1 MRAFLI
7 AIPIV
12 LIVMS
17 MSACQGS
24 SGPAGEQGPPSPAG
38 PAGPAGEQGL
48 PGPAGPAGPTGEA
61 ATLDKDELQLV
72 LQQLE
77 SAEARIT
84 ADGPA
89 SGQQLMQGQ
98 TEASVPPKWM
108 PEAYTNYFVREA
120 IRRYESDGLDS
131 TVAYYNTGES
141 VDGQWYVFMIDED
154 GTVIAHAN
162 PALVGQL
169 ASDVL
174 GPNNYPTGAAV
185 AASADEN
192 GAWFDYTF
200 TNPATASVETKH
212 SWMVIHDGIT
222 FGSGWY
228 EEGPGKTDSPV
239 YTQAFV
245 QQAINLYD
253 AVGFAETV
261 QYYNTK
267 ESVDGQWYVFMID
280 EDGTVIA
287 HANPA
292 LVGQL
297 ASDVLGPNNYPTG
310 AAVAASADENGAWFD
325 YTFTNPATASVETKH
340 SWMVIHD
347 GITFGSGWYEEGPR
361 KTDAPAYTEA
371 VVQQA
376 INLYEAVG
384 LEDTVAYY
392 NTGESVDGQWYVFM
406 IDEDGTVIA
415 HANPA
420 LVGQLASDV
429 LGPNNY
435 PTGAAV
441 AASADEDGAWFDYTF
456 TNPATAS
463 VETKHSWMVIH
474 DGITFGSGWYEEG
487 PRKTDAPAYTEAVVQ
502 QAINLY
508 EAVGLEDT
516 VAYYNT
522 GESVDGQW
530 YVFMINE
537 DGTVIAHAN
546 PALVGQLASDVLGP
560 NNYPTGAAVA
570 ASADEDGAWF
580 DYTFT
585 NPATASVE
593 TKHSWMV
600 IHDGITF
607 GSGWYEEGPRK
618 TDAPAYTEAVVQQ
631 AINLYEAVGL
641 EDTVA
646 YYNTGESVDGQWYVF
661 MIGGESGVTIAH
673 HNPVLR
679 GRDPSLRVDSTGY
692 FYGDD
697 LLGATEAG
705 RWVEYVIVNPETGEN
720 QRKHTFAVLHDGYIF
735 ASGWYEQ

>member
-7 AIPIV
+7 TIPIV

-24 SGPAGEQGPPSPAG
+24 AGPAGEQGPPGSV
-38 PAGPAGEQGL
+38 
-48 PGPAGPAGPTGEA
+48 GPAGPTGEA
-61 ATLDKDELQLV
+61 ATLGKDELQLV

-77 SAEARIT
+77 SDFQADLINVRAADSERLDNTIHGLIEATRNPAFEERLSRLDSEIHRIFNAVEAASSDPETKQTLELMQGIVLLSSVMNAIAEARIT
-84 ADGPA
+84 ADGQA
-89 SGQQLMQGQ
+89 SGQQSMQGQ

-131 TVAYYNTGES
+131 TVAHYNTKGS
-141 VDGQWYVFMIDED
+141 VDGQWYVFMMDED

-200 TNPATASVETKH
+200 TNPAT
-212 SWMVIHDGIT
+212 D
-222 FGSGWY
+222 
-228 EEGPGKTDSPV
+228 
-239 YTQAFV
+239 
-245 QQAINLYD
+245 
-253 AVGFAETV
+253 
-261 QYYNTK
+261 
-267 ESVDGQWYVFMID
+267 
-280 EDGTVIA
+280 
-287 HANPA
+287 
-292 LVGQL
+292 
-297 ASDVLGPNNYPTG
+297 
-310 AAVAASADENGAWFD
+310 
-325 YTFTNPATASVETKH
+325 SVETKH

-392 NTGESVDGQWYVFM
+392 NTEESVDGQWYAFM
-406 IDEDGTVIA
+406 IDEDGTLIA

-441 AASADEDGAWFDYTF
+441 AASADENGAWFDYTF
-456 TNPATAS
+456 TNPATDSVETKHSWMVIHDGITFGSGWYEEGPRKTDAPAYTEAVVQQAINLYDAVGLEDTVAYYNTEESVDGQWYAFMIDEDGTLIAHANPALVGQLASDVLGPNNYPTGAAVAAASADENGAWFDYTFTNPATDS

-522 GESVDGQW
+522 TESVDGQW
-530 YVFMINE
+530 YAFI
-537 DGTVIAHAN
+537 
-546 PALVGQLASDVLGP
+546 
-560 NNYPTGAAVA
+560 
-570 ASADEDGAWF
+570 
-580 DYTFT
+580 
-585 NPATASVE
+585 
-593 TKHSWMV
+593 
-600 IHDGITF
+600 
-607 GSGWYEEGPRK
+607 
-618 TDAPAYTEAVVQQ
+618 
-631 AINLYEAVGL
+631 
-641 EDTVA
+641 
-646 YYNTGESVDGQWYVF
+646 
-661 MIGGESGVTIAH
+661 IGGESDFTIAH

-679 GRDPSLRVDSTGY
+679 GRDPSLRVDPTGY

>member
-1 MRAFLI
+1 MLGPTRPGTLSPEVVGTPDPVSPCGLTGWRRDETRNWGDVGTLSLLNWISTTIGNARRKLRAFLI

-17 MSACQGS
+17 ISACQGS
-24 SGPAGEQGPPSPAG
+24 
-38 PAGPAGEQGL
+38 AGPAGEQGS

-77 SAEARIT
+77 SDFQADLTNAIAEARIT
-84 ADGPA
+84 ADGQA
-89 SGQQLMQGQ
+89 SGQQSMPGQ
-98 TEASVPPKWM
+98 TEASAPPKWM

-131 TVAYYNTGES
+131 TAAYYNTTGS

-154 GTVIAHAN
+154 GTAIAHAN

-169 ASDVL
+169 ASDIL

-200 TNPATASVETKH
+200 TNPAT
-212 SWMVIHDGIT
+212 G
-222 FGSGWY
+222 
-228 EEGPGKTDSPV
+228 
-239 YTQAFV
+239 
-245 QQAINLYD
+245 
-253 AVGFAETV
+253 
-261 QYYNTK
+261 
-267 ESVDGQWYVFMID
+267 
-280 EDGTVIA
+280 
-287 HANPA
+287 
-292 LVGQL
+292 
-297 ASDVLGPNNYPTG
+297 
-310 AAVAASADENGAWFD
+310 
-325 YTFTNPATASVETKH
+325 SVETKH

-392 NTGESVDGQWYVFM
+392 NTPESVDGQWYVFM
-406 IDEDGTVIA
+406 IDEDGTAIA
-415 HANPA
+415 LPNPA
-420 LVGQLASDV
+420 LVGQLASDI

-441 AASADEDGAWFDYTF
+441 AASADENGAWFDYTF
-456 TNPATAS
+456 TNPATGS
-463 VETKHSWMVIH
+463 VEAKHSWMVIH

-487 PRKTDAPAYTEAVVQ
+487 PRKTDAPAYTEAAVQ

-522 GESVDGQW
+522 TESVDGQW
-530 YVFMINE
+530 YVFI
-537 DGTVIAHAN
+537 
-546 PALVGQLASDVLGP
+546 
-560 NNYPTGAAVA
+560 
-570 ASADEDGAWF
+570 
-580 DYTFT
+580 
-585 NPATASVE
+585 
-593 TKHSWMV
+593 
-600 IHDGITF
+600 
-607 GSGWYEEGPRK
+607 
-618 TDAPAYTEAVVQQ
+618 
-631 AINLYEAVGL
+631 
-641 EDTVA
+641 
-646 YYNTGESVDGQWYVF
+646 VD
-661 MIGGESGVTIAH
+661 GESGFTIAH

-679 GRDPSLRVDSTGY
+679 GRDPSLRVDPTGY

>member
-24 SGPAGEQGPPSPAG
+24 SGPAGEQGPPGPAG

-228 EEGPGKTDSPV
+228 EEGP
-239 YTQAFV
+239 
-245 QQAINLYD
+245 
-253 AVGFAETV
+253 
-261 QYYNTK
+261 
-267 ESVDGQWYVFMID
+267 
-280 EDGTVIA
+280 
-287 HANPA
+287 
-292 LVGQL
+292 
-297 ASDVLGPNNYPTG
+297 
-310 AAVAASADENGAWFD
+310 
-325 YTFTNPATASVETKH
+325 
-340 SWMVIHD
+340 
-347 GITFGSGWYEEGPR
+347 R
-361 KTDAPAYTEA
+361 KTDAPAYT
-371 VVQQA
+371 QA
-376 INLYEAVG
+376 
-384 LEDTVAYY
+384 
-392 NTGESVDGQWYVFM
+392 F
-406 IDEDGTVIA
+406 
-415 HANPA
+415 
-420 LVGQLASDV
+420 
-429 LGPNNY
+429 
-435 PTGAAV
+435 
-441 AASADEDGAWFDYTF
+441 
-456 TNPATAS
+456 
-463 VETKHSWMVIH
+463 
-474 DGITFGSGWYEEG
+474 
-487 PRKTDAPAYTEAVVQ
+487 VQ

-661 MIGGESGVTIAH
+661 MIDEDGTVIAHANPALVGQLASDVLGPNNYPTGAAVAASADENGAWFDYTFTNPATASVETKHSWMVIHDGITFGSGWYEEGPRKTDAPAYTEAVVQQAINLYEAVGLEDTVAYYNTGESVDGQWYAFMIGGESGVTIAH

>member
-24 SGPAGEQGPPSPAG
+24 SGPAGEQGPPG
-38 PAGPAGEQGL
+38 PV
-48 PGPAGPAGPTGEA
+48 GPAGPTGEA

-131 TVAYYNTGES
+131 TVAYYNTKES

-154 GTVIAHAN
+154 GTVIAHANPALVGQLASDITGPNNYPTGAAVAAAADENGAWFDYTFTNLATGSVETKHSWMVIHDGITFGSGWYEEGPRKTDAPAYTEAVVQQAINLYEALGLDSTVAYYNTRESVDGQWYMFIVDESGTMVAHANPALLGQNVNDIPGPNDYPAGAAVAATAAEDGAWFDYTFLNLATGTVETKHSWMVIHDGIMFGSGWYEEGPGKTDSPGYTQAVVQQAINLYDAVGLEETVAYYNTEESVDGQWYVFMMDEDGMVIAHAN

-200 TNPATASVETKH
+200 TNLAT
-212 SWMVIHDGIT
+212 G
-222 FGSGWY
+222 
-228 EEGPGKTDSPV
+228 
-239 YTQAFV
+239 
-245 QQAINLYD
+245 
-253 AVGFAETV
+253 
-261 QYYNTK
+261 
-267 ESVDGQWYVFMID
+267 
-280 EDGTVIA
+280 
-287 HANPA
+287 
-292 LVGQL
+292 
-297 ASDVLGPNNYPTG
+297 
-310 AAVAASADENGAWFD
+310 
-325 YTFTNPATASVETKH
+325 SVETKH

-406 IDEDGTVIA
+406 MDEDGMVIA

-441 AASADEDGAWFDYTF
+441 AASADENGAWFDYTF
-456 TNPATAS
+456 TNLATGS

-530 YVFMINE
+530 YAFI
-537 DGTVIAHAN
+537 
-546 PALVGQLASDVLGP
+546 
-560 NNYPTGAAVA
+560 
-570 ASADEDGAWF
+570 
-580 DYTFT
+580 
-585 NPATASVE
+585 
-593 TKHSWMV
+593 
-600 IHDGITF
+600 
-607 GSGWYEEGPRK
+607 
-618 TDAPAYTEAVVQQ
+618 
-631 AINLYEAVGL
+631 
-641 EDTVA
+641 
-646 YYNTGESVDGQWYVF
+646 VD
-661 MIGGESGVTIAH
+661 GESGFTIAH

-679 GRDPSLRVDSTGY
+679 GRDPSLRVDPTGY

-697 LLGATEAG
+697 LLGVAEAG

>member
-1 MRAFLI
+1 MRGFLI
-7 AIPIV
+7 AIPIG

-24 SGPAGEQGPPSPAG
+24 AGPSGEQGPPG
-38 PAGPAGEQGL
+38 PV
-48 PGPAGPAGPTGEA
+48 GPAGPTGEA

-98 TEASVPPKWM
+98 TEASAPPQWM

-131 TVAYYNTGES
+131 TVAYYNTKES

-154 GTVIAHAN
+154 GTVIAHANPVLVGQLASDITGPNNYPTGAAVAAADENGAWFDYTFTNLATGSVETKHSWMVIHDGITFGSGWYEEGPRKTDAPAYTEAVVQQAINLYEALGLDSTVAYYNTRESVDGQWYMFIVDESGTMVAHANPALLGQNVNDIPGPNDYPAGAAVAATAAEDGAWFDYTFLNLATGTVETKHSWMVIYDGIMFGSGWYEEGPGKTDSPGYTQAVVQQAINLYDAVGLEETVAYYNTEESVDGQWYVFMMDEDGMVIAHAN

-200 TNPATASVETKH
+200 TNLAT
-212 SWMVIHDGIT
+212 G
-222 FGSGWY
+222 
-228 EEGPGKTDSPV
+228 
-239 YTQAFV
+239 
-245 QQAINLYD
+245 
-253 AVGFAETV
+253 
-261 QYYNTK
+261 
-267 ESVDGQWYVFMID
+267 
-280 EDGTVIA
+280 
-287 HANPA
+287 
-292 LVGQL
+292 
-297 ASDVLGPNNYPTG
+297 
-310 AAVAASADENGAWFD
+310 
-325 YTFTNPATASVETKH
+325 SVETKH

-392 NTGESVDGQWYVFM
+392 NTGESVDGQWYAF
-406 IDEDGTVIA
+406 I
-415 HANPA
+415 
-420 LVGQLASDV
+420 
-429 LGPNNY
+429 
-435 PTGAAV
+435 
-441 AASADEDGAWFDYTF
+441 
-456 TNPATAS
+456 
-463 VETKHSWMVIH
+463 
-474 DGITFGSGWYEEG
+474 
-487 PRKTDAPAYTEAVVQ
+487 
-502 QAINLY
+502 
-508 EAVGLEDT
+508 
-516 VAYYNT
+516 
-522 GESVDGQW
+522 VD
-530 YVFMINE
+530 
-537 DGTVIAHAN
+537 
-546 PALVGQLASDVLGP
+546 
-560 NNYPTGAAVA
+560 
-570 ASADEDGAWF
+570 
-580 DYTFT
+580 
-585 NPATASVE
+585 
-593 TKHSWMV
+593 
-600 IHDGITF
+600 
-607 GSGWYEEGPRK
+607 
-618 TDAPAYTEAVVQQ
+618 
-631 AINLYEAVGL
+631 
-641 EDTVA
+641 
-646 YYNTGESVDGQWYVF
+646 
-661 MIGGESGVTIAH
+661 GESGFTIAH

-679 GRDPSLRVDSTGY
+679 GRDPSLRVDPTGY

-697 LLGATEAG
+697 LLGVAEAG

>member
-7 AIPIV
+7 TIPIV

-24 SGPAGEQGPPSPAG
+24 AGPAGEQGPPGSV
-38 PAGPAGEQGL
+38 
-48 PGPAGPAGPTGEA
+48 GPAGPTGEA
-61 ATLDKDELQLV
+61 ATLGKDELQLV

-77 SAEARIT
+77 SDFQADLINVRAADSERLDNTIHGLIEATRNPAFEERLSRLDSEIHRIFNAVEAASSDPETKQTLELMQGIVVLSSVMNAIAEARIT
-84 ADGPA
+84 AGGQA
-89 SGQQLMQGQ
+89 SGQQPMQGQ

-131 TVAYYNTGES
+131 TVAYYNTKGS
-141 VDGQWYVFMIDED
+141 VDGQWYVFMMDED

-200 TNPATASVETKH
+200 TNPAT
-212 SWMVIHDGIT
+212 D
-222 FGSGWY
+222 
-228 EEGPGKTDSPV
+228 
-239 YTQAFV
+239 
-245 QQAINLYD
+245 
-253 AVGFAETV
+253 
-261 QYYNTK
+261 
-267 ESVDGQWYVFMID
+267 
-280 EDGTVIA
+280 
-287 HANPA
+287 
-292 LVGQL
+292 
-297 ASDVLGPNNYPTG
+297 
-310 AAVAASADENGAWFD
+310 
-325 YTFTNPATASVETKH
+325 SVETKH

-392 NTGESVDGQWYVFM
+392 NTEESVDGQWYAFM
-406 IDEDGTVIA
+406 MDEDGTVIA

-429 LGPNNY
+429 LGPNDY

-441 AASADEDGAWFDYTF
+441 AASADENGAWFDYTF
-456 TNPATAS
+456 TNPATDS

-522 GESVDGQW
+522 EESVDGQW
-530 YVFMINE
+530 YAFI
-537 DGTVIAHAN
+537 
-546 PALVGQLASDVLGP
+546 
-560 NNYPTGAAVA
+560 
-570 ASADEDGAWF
+570 
-580 DYTFT
+580 
-585 NPATASVE
+585 
-593 TKHSWMV
+593 
-600 IHDGITF
+600 
-607 GSGWYEEGPRK
+607 
-618 TDAPAYTEAVVQQ
+618 
-631 AINLYEAVGL
+631 
-641 EDTVA
+641 
-646 YYNTGESVDGQWYVF
+646 
-661 MIGGESGVTIAH
+661 IGGESDFTIAH

-679 GRDPSLRVDSTGY
+679 GRDPSLRVDPTGY

>member
-1 MRAFLI
+1 
-7 AIPIV
+7 
-12 LIVMS
+12 

-24 SGPAGEQGPPSPAG
+24 AGPAGEQGPPGSV
-38 PAGPAGEQGL
+38 
-48 PGPAGPAGPTGEA
+48 GPAGPTGEA
-61 ATLDKDELQLV
+61 ATLGKDELQLV

-77 SAEARIT
+77 SDFQADLINVRAADSERLDNTIHGLIEATRNPAFEERLSRLDSEIHRIFNAVEAASSDPETKQTLELMQGIVVLSSVMNAIAEARIT
-84 ADGPA
+84 AGGQA
-89 SGQQLMQGQ
+89 SGQQPMQGQ

-131 TVAYYNTGES
+131 TVAYYNTKGS
-141 VDGQWYVFMIDED
+141 VDGQWYVFMMDED

-200 TNPATASVETKH
+200 TNPAT
-212 SWMVIHDGIT
+212 D
-222 FGSGWY
+222 
-228 EEGPGKTDSPV
+228 
-239 YTQAFV
+239 
-245 QQAINLYD
+245 
-253 AVGFAETV
+253 
-261 QYYNTK
+261 
-267 ESVDGQWYVFMID
+267 
-280 EDGTVIA
+280 
-287 HANPA
+287 
-292 LVGQL
+292 
-297 ASDVLGPNNYPTG
+297 
-310 AAVAASADENGAWFD
+310 
-325 YTFTNPATASVETKH
+325 SVETKH

-392 NTGESVDGQWYVFM
+392 NTEESVDGQWYAFM
-406 IDEDGTVIA
+406 MDEDGTVIA

-429 LGPNNY
+429 LGPNDY

-441 AASADEDGAWFDYTF
+441 AASADENGAWFDYTF
-456 TNPATAS
+456 TNPATDS

-522 GESVDGQW
+522 EESVDGQW
-530 YVFMINE
+530 YAFI
-537 DGTVIAHAN
+537 
-546 PALVGQLASDVLGP
+546 
-560 NNYPTGAAVA
+560 
-570 ASADEDGAWF
+570 
-580 DYTFT
+580 
-585 NPATASVE
+585 
-593 TKHSWMV
+593 
-600 IHDGITF
+600 
-607 GSGWYEEGPRK
+607 
-618 TDAPAYTEAVVQQ
+618 
-631 AINLYEAVGL
+631 
-641 EDTVA
+641 
-646 YYNTGESVDGQWYVF
+646 
-661 MIGGESGVTIAH
+661 IGGESDFTIAH

-679 GRDPSLRVDSTGY
+679 GRDPSLRVDPTGY

>member
-17 MSACQGS
+17 ISACQGS
-24 SGPAGEQGPPSPAG
+24 
-38 PAGPAGEQGL
+38 AGPAGEQGS

-77 SAEARIT
+77 SDFQADLTNAIAEARIT
-84 ADGPA
+84 ADGQA
-89 SGQQLMQGQ
+89 SGQQSMPGQ
-98 TEASVPPKWM
+98 TEASAPPKWM

-131 TVAYYNTGES
+131 TAAYYNTTES

-169 ASDVL
+169 ASDIL

-200 TNPATASVETKH
+200 TNPATGSVETKH

-228 EEGPGKTDSPV
+228 EEGPRKTEAPA
-239 YTQAFV
+239 YTEAVV
-245 QQAINLYD
+245 QQAINLYE
-253 AVGFAETV
+253 AVGLEDTV
-261 QYYNTK
+261 AYYNTP

-280 EDGTVIA
+280 EDGTAIA
-287 HANPA
+287 LANPA

-297 ASDVLGPNNYPTG
+297 ASDILGPNNYPTG
-310 AAVAASADENGAWFD
+310 AAVAASADENGVWFD
-325 YTFTNPATASVETKH
+325 YTFTNPATGSVEAKH

-371 VVQQA
+371 AVQQA

-392 NTGESVDGQWYVFM
+392 NTTESVDGQWYVF
-406 IDEDGTVIA
+406 I
-415 HANPA
+415 
-420 LVGQLASDV
+420 
-429 LGPNNY
+429 
-435 PTGAAV
+435 
-441 AASADEDGAWFDYTF
+441 
-456 TNPATAS
+456 
-463 VETKHSWMVIH
+463 
-474 DGITFGSGWYEEG
+474 
-487 PRKTDAPAYTEAVVQ
+487 
-502 QAINLY
+502 
-508 EAVGLEDT
+508 
-516 VAYYNT
+516 
-522 GESVDGQW
+522 VD
-530 YVFMINE
+530 
-537 DGTVIAHAN
+537 
-546 PALVGQLASDVLGP
+546 
-560 NNYPTGAAVA
+560 
-570 ASADEDGAWF
+570 
-580 DYTFT
+580 
-585 NPATASVE
+585 
-593 TKHSWMV
+593 
-600 IHDGITF
+600 
-607 GSGWYEEGPRK
+607 
-618 TDAPAYTEAVVQQ
+618 
-631 AINLYEAVGL
+631 
-641 EDTVA
+641 
-646 YYNTGESVDGQWYVF
+646 
-661 MIGGESGVTIAH
+661 GESGFTIAH

-679 GRDPSLRVDSTGY
+679 GRDPSLRVDPTGY

-720 QRKHTFAVLHDGYIF
+720 QGKHTFAVLHDGYIF

>member
-1 MRAFLI
+1 MRGFLI

-24 SGPAGEQGPPSPAG
+24 AGPSGEQGPPG
-38 PAGPAGEQGL
+38 PV
-48 PGPAGPAGPTGEA
+48 GPAGPTGEA

-131 TVAYYNTGES
+131 TVAYYNT
-141 VDGQWYVFMIDED
+141 
-154 GTVIAHAN
+154 
-162 PALVGQL
+162 
-169 ASDVL
+169 
-174 GPNNYPTGAAV
+174 
-185 AASADEN
+185 
-192 GAWFDYTF
+192 
-200 TNPATASVETKH
+200 
-212 SWMVIHDGIT
+212 
-222 FGSGWY
+222 
-228 EEGPGKTDSPV
+228 
-239 YTQAFV
+239 
-245 QQAINLYD
+245 
-253 AVGFAETV
+253 
-261 QYYNTK
+261 K

-297 ASDVLGPNNYPTG
+297 ASDIQGPNNYPTG
-310 AAVAASADENGAWFD
+310 AAVAATADENGAWFD
-325 YTFTNPATASVETKH
+325 YTFTNLATGSVETKH

-347 GITFGSGWYEEGPR
+347 GITFGSGWYEEGSR
-361 KTDAPAYTEA
+361 KTDGPAYTQA

-376 INLYEAVG
+376 INLYEALG
-384 LEDTVAYY
+384 LDSTVAYY
-392 NTGESVDGQWYVFM
+392 NTRESVDGQWYMFIV
-406 IDEDGTVIA
+406 DESGTMVA

-420 LVGQLASDV
+420 LLGQNVNDIP
-429 LGPNNY
+429 GPNDY
-435 PTGAAV
+435 PAGAAV
-441 AASADEDGAWFDYTF
+441 AATADEDGAWFDYTF

-463 VETKHSWMVIH
+463 VETKHSWIVVH

-487 PRKTDAPAYTEAVVQ
+487 ARKTDGPAYTQAVVQ

-508 EAVGLEDT
+508 DAVGLDST

-522 GESVDGQW
+522 RESVDGQW
-530 YVFMINE
+530 YMFIVDE

-546 PALVGQLASDVLGP
+546 PALVGQLASDITGP

-570 ASADEDGAWF
+570 ATADESGAWF
-580 DYTFT
+580 DYTFL
-585 NPATASVE
+585 NLATGTVE
-593 TKHSWMV
+593 TKHSWIV
-600 IHDGITF
+600 VHDGITF

-618 TDAPAYTEAVVQQ
+618 TDGPAYTQAVVQQ
-631 AINLYEAVGL
+631 AINLYDAVGL
-641 EDTVA
+641 DSTVA
-646 YYNTGESVDGQWYVF
+646 YYNTRESVDGQWYMFIVDEDGTVIAHANPALVGQLASDITGPNNYPTGAAVAATADESGAWF
-661 MIGGESGVTIAH
+661 DYTFLNLATGTVETKHSWIVVHDGITFGSGWYEEGARKTDGPAYTQAVVQQAINLYDAVGLDSTVAYYNTRESVDGQWYAFIVDGESGVTIAH
-673 HNPVLR
+673 HNPALR
-679 GRDPSLRVDSTGY
+679 GRDPSLRMDATGH

-697 LLGATEAG
+697 LLAASESGS
-705 RWVEYVIVNPETGEN
+705 WVEYVIINPETGEN

>member
-24 SGPAGEQGPPSPAG
+24 AGPAGEQGPPGPVG
-38 PAGPAGEQGL
+38 PAGLAGEQGL

-77 SAEARIT
+77 SDFQADLINAIAEARIT
-84 ADGPA
+84 ADGQA
-89 SGQQLMQGQ
+89 SGQQSMPGQ
-98 TEASVPPKWM
+98 TEASAPPKWL
-108 PEAYTNYFVREA
+108 PASYTKYFVREA

-131 TVAYYNTGES
+131 TVAYYNTTES
-141 VDGQWYVFMIDED
+141 VDGQWYVFMMDEY

-162 PALVGQL
+162 PALVGQP
-169 ASDVL
+169 ASDIL

-200 TNPATASVETKH
+200 TNLATGSVETKH
-212 SWMVIHDGIT
+212 S
-222 FGSGWY
+222 
-228 EEGPGKTDSPV
+228 
-239 YTQAFV
+239 
-245 QQAINLYD
+245 L
-253 AVGFAETV
+253 
-261 QYYNTK
+261 
-267 ESVDGQWYVFMID
+267 
-280 EDGTVIA
+280 
-287 HANPA
+287 
-292 LVGQL
+292 
-297 ASDVLGPNNYPTG
+297 
-310 AAVAASADENGAWFD
+310 
-325 YTFTNPATASVETKH
+325 
-340 SWMVIHD
+340 MVIHD

-392 NTGESVDGQWYVFM
+392 NTTESVDGQWYVFM
-406 IDEDGTVIA
+406 MDEYGTVIA

-420 LVGQLASDV
+420 LVGQPASDI

-441 AASADEDGAWFDYTF
+441 AASADENGAWFDYTF
-456 TNPATAS
+456 TNLATGS
-463 VETKHSWMVIH
+463 VETKHSLMVIH

-522 GESVDGQW
+522 TESVDGQW
-530 YVFMINE
+530 YVFMMDE
-537 DGTVIAHAN
+537 YGTVIAHAN
-546 PALVGQLASDVLGP
+546 PALVGQPASDILGP

-570 ASADEDGAWF
+570 ASADENGAWF

-585 NPATASVE
+585 NLATGSVE
-593 TKHSWMV
+593 TKHSLMV

-641 EDTVA
+641 DSTVA
-646 YYNTGESVDGQWYVF
+646 YYNTTESVDGQWYVF
-661 MIGGESGVTIAH
+661 IEYGTVIAH
-673 HNPVLR
+673 ANP
-679 GRDPSLRVDSTGY
+679 
-692 FYGDD
+692 
-697 LLGATEAG
+697 
-705 RWVEYVIVNPETGEN
+705 
-720 QRKHTFAVLHDGYIF
+720 AVGQP
-735 ASGWYEQ
+735 ASDMVWRPNIP

>member
-7 AIPIV
+7 TIPIV

-24 SGPAGEQGPPSPAG
+24 AGPAGEQGPPGSV
-38 PAGPAGEQGL
+38 
-48 PGPAGPAGPTGEA
+48 GPAGPTGEA
-61 ATLDKDELQLV
+61 ATLGKDELQLI

-77 SAEARIT
+77 SDFQADLINVRAADSERLDNTIHGLIEATRNPAFEERLSRLDSEIHRIFNAVEAASSDPETKQTLELMQGIVVLSSVMNAIAEARIT
-84 ADGPA
+84 ADGQA
-89 SGQQLMQGQ
+89 SGQQSMQGQ

-131 TVAYYNTGES
+131 TVAHYNTKGS
-141 VDGQWYVFMIDED
+141 VDGQWYVFMMDED

-200 TNPATASVETKH
+200 TNPATDSVETKH

-228 EEGPGKTDSPV
+228 EEGPRKTDAPA
-239 YTQAFV
+239 YTEAVV
-245 QQAINLYD
+245 QQLISTKRWAWRTLSPTTTPREAWTASNLYE
-253 AVGFAETV
+253 AVGLEDTV
-261 QYYNTK
+261 AHYNTK
-267 ESVDGQWYVFMID
+267 GSVDGQWYVFMMD

-325 YTFTNPATASVETKH
+325 YTFTNPATDSVETKH

-392 NTGESVDGQWYVFM
+392 NTEESVDGQWY
-406 IDEDGTVIA
+406 A
-415 HANPA
+415 
-420 LVGQLASDV
+420 
-429 LGPNNY
+429 
-435 PTGAAV
+435 
-441 AASADEDGAWFDYTF
+441 
-456 TNPATAS
+456 
-463 VETKHSWMVIH
+463 
-474 DGITFGSGWYEEG
+474 
-487 PRKTDAPAYTEAVVQ
+487 
-502 QAINLY
+502 
-508 EAVGLEDT
+508 
-516 VAYYNT
+516 
-522 GESVDGQW
+522 
-530 YVFMINE
+530 
-537 DGTVIAHAN
+537 
-546 PALVGQLASDVLGP
+546 
-560 NNYPTGAAVA
+560 
-570 ASADEDGAWF
+570 
-580 DYTFT
+580 
-585 NPATASVE
+585 
-593 TKHSWMV
+593 
-600 IHDGITF
+600 
-607 GSGWYEEGPRK
+607 
-618 TDAPAYTEAVVQQ
+618 
-631 AINLYEAVGL
+631 
-641 EDTVA
+641 
-646 YYNTGESVDGQWYVF
+646 F
-661 MIGGESGVTIAH
+661 MIGGESDFTIAH

-679 GRDPSLRVDSTGY
+679 GRDPSLRVDPTGY

>member
-7 AIPIV
+7 TIPIV

-24 SGPAGEQGPPSPAG
+24 AGPAGEQGPPGSV
-38 PAGPAGEQGL
+38 
-48 PGPAGPAGPTGEA
+48 GPAGPTGEA
-61 ATLDKDELQLV
+61 ATLGQDELQLV

-77 SAEARIT
+77 SDFQADLINVRAADSERLDNTLHGLIEATRNPAFKERLSRLDSEIHRVFNAVEAASSDPETKQTLELMQGIVVLSSVMNAIAEARIT
-84 ADGPA
+84 ADGQA
-89 SGQQLMQGQ
+89 SGQQPMQGQ

-131 TVAYYNTGES
+131 TVAHYNTEES

-200 TNPATASVETKH
+200 TNPAT
-212 SWMVIHDGIT
+212 D
-222 FGSGWY
+222 
-228 EEGPGKTDSPV
+228 
-239 YTQAFV
+239 
-245 QQAINLYD
+245 
-253 AVGFAETV
+253 
-261 QYYNTK
+261 
-267 ESVDGQWYVFMID
+267 
-280 EDGTVIA
+280 
-287 HANPA
+287 
-292 LVGQL
+292 
-297 ASDVLGPNNYPTG
+297 
-310 AAVAASADENGAWFD
+310 
-325 YTFTNPATASVETKH
+325 SVETKH

-392 NTGESVDGQWYVFM
+392 NTTESVDGQWYVFM

-429 LGPNNY
+429 GPNNY

-441 AASADEDGAWFDYTF
+441 AASADENGAWFDYTF
-456 TNPATAS
+456 TNPATDS

-522 GESVDGQW
+522 TESVDGQW
-530 YVFMINE
+530 YAFI
-537 DGTVIAHAN
+537 
-546 PALVGQLASDVLGP
+546 
-560 NNYPTGAAVA
+560 
-570 ASADEDGAWF
+570 
-580 DYTFT
+580 
-585 NPATASVE
+585 
-593 TKHSWMV
+593 
-600 IHDGITF
+600 
-607 GSGWYEEGPRK
+607 
-618 TDAPAYTEAVVQQ
+618 
-631 AINLYEAVGL
+631 
-641 EDTVA
+641 
-646 YYNTGESVDGQWYVF
+646 
-661 MIGGESGVTIAH
+661 IGGESDFTIAH

-679 GRDPSLRVDSTGY
+679 GRDPSLRVDPTGY

>member
-1 MRAFLI
+1 M
-7 AIPIV
+7 
-12 LIVMS
+12 
-17 MSACQGS
+17 
-24 SGPAGEQGPPSPAG
+24 
-38 PAGPAGEQGL
+38 
-48 PGPAGPAGPTGEA
+48 GPAGPTGEA

-131 TVAYYNTGES
+131 TVAYYNTKES

-154 GTVIAHAN
+154 GTVIAHANPALVGQLASDITGPNNYPTGAAVAATADENGAWFDYTFTNLATGSVETKHSWMVIHDGITFGSGWYEEGPRKTDGPAYTEAVVQQAINLYEALGLDSTVAYYNTKESVDGQWYMFIVDESGTMVAHANPALLGQNVNDIPGPNDYPAGAAVAAAATAAEDGAWFDYTFLNLATGTVETKHSWMVIHDGIMFGSGWYEEGPGKTDSPGYTQAVVQQAINLYDAVGLEETVAYYNTEESVDGQWYVFMMDEDGMVIAHAN

-200 TNPATASVETKH
+200 TNLAT
-212 SWMVIHDGIT
+212 G
-222 FGSGWY
+222 
-228 EEGPGKTDSPV
+228 
-239 YTQAFV
+239 
-245 QQAINLYD
+245 
-253 AVGFAETV
+253 
-261 QYYNTK
+261 
-267 ESVDGQWYVFMID
+267 
-280 EDGTVIA
+280 
-287 HANPA
+287 
-292 LVGQL
+292 
-297 ASDVLGPNNYPTG
+297 
-310 AAVAASADENGAWFD
+310 
-325 YTFTNPATASVETKH
+325 SVETKH

-392 NTGESVDGQWYVFM
+392 NTGESVDGQWYAF
-406 IDEDGTVIA
+406 I
-415 HANPA
+415 
-420 LVGQLASDV
+420 
-429 LGPNNY
+429 
-435 PTGAAV
+435 
-441 AASADEDGAWFDYTF
+441 
-456 TNPATAS
+456 
-463 VETKHSWMVIH
+463 
-474 DGITFGSGWYEEG
+474 
-487 PRKTDAPAYTEAVVQ
+487 
-502 QAINLY
+502 
-508 EAVGLEDT
+508 
-516 VAYYNT
+516 
-522 GESVDGQW
+522 VD
-530 YVFMINE
+530 
-537 DGTVIAHAN
+537 
-546 PALVGQLASDVLGP
+546 
-560 NNYPTGAAVA
+560 
-570 ASADEDGAWF
+570 
-580 DYTFT
+580 
-585 NPATASVE
+585 
-593 TKHSWMV
+593 
-600 IHDGITF
+600 
-607 GSGWYEEGPRK
+607 
-618 TDAPAYTEAVVQQ
+618 
-631 AINLYEAVGL
+631 
-641 EDTVA
+641 
-646 YYNTGESVDGQWYVF
+646 
-661 MIGGESGVTIAH
+661 GESGFTIAH

-679 GRDPSLRVDSTGY
+679 GRDPSLRVDPTGY

-735 ASGWYEQ
+735 ASGWYKQ